1 MEAMTSKERILAAC
15 AGEPVDRVPYSLWY
29 HFRLDPPAGENMA
42 QAELQFYRKY
52 TPDLFKVMHD
62 IPYEMPSAMPVVSTA
77 EDWRALPVLD
87 GVSGNFGAQLRTVQL
102 IIQECGRDVPVVD
115 TVFSI
120 FSTAQKVCKNRTL
133 EFLKADPDALHAGL
147 RTLATSLANYAAALV
162 RHGAD
167 GIYLAISGAAS
178 DTMDE
183 PTYREHFAQYDQQIL
198 DAASGG
204 RVNVAHHHGI
214 GIYPEI
220 VLGMKGFHI
229 YSWSNRLPGN
239 PSIREMRVRTKACL
253 MTGVDEAKFAAMT
266 PAEITAQ
273 GREAI
278 AESGGKA
285 FILAPGCA
293 VPTPP
298 ETSEEQLAAVGSAVL
313 QG

>member
-1 MEAMTSKERILAAC
+1 MTSKERILAAC
-15 AGEPVDRVPYSLWY
+15 AGGPVDRVPYSLWY

-42 QAELQFYRKY
+42 QAELQFYRRY

-62 IPYEMPSAMPVVSTA
+62 IPYEMPADLPLVAEA
-77 EDWRALPVLD
+77 EDWRKLPVLD
-87 GVSGNFGAQLRTVQL
+87 GVTGNFGAQLGTVQR
-102 IIQECGRDVPVVD
+102 IIQECKGEVPVID

-120 FSTAQKVCKNRTL
+120 FSTAQKVCGNRTL
-133 EFLKADPDALHAGL
+133 EFLERDPEALHVGL
-147 RTLATSLANYAAALV
+147 RSLAASLANYAAALV

-183 PTYREHFAQYDQQIL
+183 ATYREHFARYDQQIL

-204 RVNVAHHHGI
+204 TVNVAHHHGV

-220 VLGMKGFHI
+220 VLEMSGFQI
-229 YSWSNRLPGN
+229 YSWSNRLSGN
-239 PSIREMRVRTKACL
+239 PSIREMRVRTQTCL
-253 MTGVDEAKFAAMT
+253 MTGVDEVRFASMT
-266 PAEITAQ
+266 PEEIIAQ
-273 GREAI
+273 GRDAVAEA
-278 AESGGKA
+278 GGKG

-298 ETSEEQLAAVGSAVL
+298 QTTEAQLEAFRRAVSES
-313 QG
+313 

>member
-1 MEAMTSKERILAAC
+1 MTSKERVLAAC
-15 AGEPVDRVPYSLWY
+15 AGGSVDRVPYSLWY

-42 QAELQFYRKY
+42 QAELQFYRLY

-62 IPYEMPSAMPVVSTA
+62 IPYEMPEGMPVVKSA

-87 GVSGNFGAQLRTVQL
+87 GVSGNFGAQLGTVQR
-102 IIQECGRDVPVVD
+102 IIQECNGDVPVID

-120 FSTAQKVCKNRTL
+120 FSTAQKVCGNRTL
-133 EFLKADPDALHAGL
+133 EFLKTDPDALHAGL
-147 RTLATSLANYAAALV
+147 RALAASLANYSSALV
-162 RHGAD
+162 SHGAD
-167 GIYLAISGAAS
+167 GIYLAISGAAR

-183 PTYREHFAQYDQQIL
+183 ATYRQHFARYDQQIL

-204 RVNVAHHHGI
+204 RVNVAHHHGV

-220 VLGMKGFHI
+220 VLEMKGFRI

-239 PSIREMRVRTKACL
+239 PSIREMRVRTKTCL
-253 MTGVDEAKFAAMT
+253 MTGIDETKFAAMT
-266 PAEITAQ
+266 PEEIVAQ
-273 GREAI
+273 GRDAVAEA
-278 AESGGKA
+278 GGKG

-298 ETSEEQLAAVGSAVL
+298 ETSQEQLAAFQRAVSA
-313 QG
+313 G